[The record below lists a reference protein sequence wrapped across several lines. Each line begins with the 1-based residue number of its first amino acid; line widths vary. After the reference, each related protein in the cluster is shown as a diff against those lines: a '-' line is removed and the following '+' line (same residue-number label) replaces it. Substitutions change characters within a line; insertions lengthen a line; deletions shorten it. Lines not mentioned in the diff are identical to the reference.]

1 MEDKNSFSEFINN
14 KISKLIA
21 EKLSGKKYQNLGTSW
36 LNLLLNNLPND
47 IKNNTLSLIYNFI
60 CNLGKDKKYLESP
73 LKDIKIRIIEKILD
87 IIYQKLFENDL
98 INSFN
103 VNDEI
108 NLFLS
113 NPNIFIYNEI
123 LKELNDKFNKIQ
135 TNTPI
140 LNYYNKIKD
149 VIPSKK
155 DYLIQKTKDLN
166 KQLIDDFRA
175 QKEIEKNEE
184 LKYNIDSMKQ
194 NINDYMKI
202 FNKLDNKKK
211 IFYKKLKT
219 DKKLIKYKI
228 IYKN

>member
-1 MEDKNSFSEFINN
+1 MKDYPNKINYKNWFTDDDFIENYPTVIYWCFRFNNYFKQFPNFNGNETEIPFWFFIFRFLSSTKCVIIEDKNSFSEFINN

-21 EKLSGKKYQNLGTSW
+21 DKLSAKKYQKLGTSW

-87 IIYQKLFENDL
+87 MIYQKLFENDL

-135 TNTPI
+135 TI
-140 LNYYNKIKD
+140 L
-149 VIPSKK
+149 
-155 DYLIQKTKDLN
+155 Q
-166 KQLIDDFRA
+166 F
-175 QKEIEKNEE
+175 
-184 LKYNIDSMKQ
+184 
-194 NINDYMKI
+194 
-202 FNKLDNKKK
+202 
-211 IFYKKLKT
+211 
-219 DKKLIKYKI
+219 
-228 IYKN
+228 